1 MGICSGIT
9 RGASMCLLKDVD
21 KMSLCDGKGCLR
33 QMDSGAWLK
42 HTGHQHWKD
51 VLPSCVPRNREEAT
65 LEQNDPFAL
74 CSKSS

>member
-1 MGICSGIT
+1 MT
-9 RGASMCLLKDVD
+9 A
-21 KMSLCDGKGCLR
+21 KGSLR